1 MYKKQFHFLWLL
13 HLLLPR
19 IVQNQNKYFRYPRVR
34 MVANMTWKKNHVKE
48 VDHKPVLKD
57 FKKQLNYC
65 ERKAEAKTEE
75 EGGVKAKKQ
84 AIRALRDRARYLEKK
99 MAIAVAINPNTKDLE
114 HRWSFSEWS

>member
-1 MYKKQFHFLWLL
+1 
-13 HLLLPR
+13 
-19 IVQNQNKYFRYPRVR
+19 
-34 MVANMTWKKNHVKE
+34 MTWKKIHVKE

-65 ERKAEAKTEE
+65 ERKAEAKTVE

-99 MAIAVAINPNTKDLE
+99 MDIAAAINPNTKDLQVQME
-114 HRWSFSEWS
+114 LLRMELLIIRQKISASMD